1 MRDDDRRYIRD
12 LSTASTVGIVIVV
25 SVLIGLLL
33 GRWLDR
39 LFGTYPWLTLICT
52 FIGVAAGFIEMY
64 RMVKSI
70 SGD

>member
-1 MRDDDRRYIRD
+1 MRDDDRRYMKD
-12 LSTASTVGIVIVV
+12 LGTASAVGIVIVV

-39 LFGTYPWLTLICT
+39 VFGTYPWLTLIFT
-52 FIGVAAGFIEMY
+52 FIGAAAGFIEMY
-64 RMVKSI
+64 RMVKGL